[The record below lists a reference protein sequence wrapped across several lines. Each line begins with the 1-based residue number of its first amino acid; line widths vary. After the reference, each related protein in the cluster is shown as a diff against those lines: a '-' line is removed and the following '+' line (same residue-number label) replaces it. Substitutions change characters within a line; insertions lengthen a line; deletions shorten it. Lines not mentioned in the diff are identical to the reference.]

1 VKRRVSNENLQISN
15 GQIQSIKVCKQ
26 SLQKVGGSI
35 QTQKGKDIILR
46 DYVYLLTLWKQ
57 VKFILHEHEL
67 DFDGLLANSLM
78 EDVNV
83 ASNER
88 IRDEYWLGTKQR

>member
-1 VKRRVSNENLQISN
+1 
-15 GQIQSIKVCKQ
+15 
-26 SLQKVGGSI
+26 
-35 QTQKGKDIILR
+35 
-46 DYVYLLTLWKQ
+46 VYLSTLWKQ